1 MSQATNVAM
10 ARPFRHRWPEENT
23 KKSPSVA
30 FILHI
35 KDIIATADEWQN
47 TKDSFRQQACPPKLY
62 INTNERRV
70 NFEKS
75 CCRSVGYNEEV
86 STCLFK
92 VYYEK

>member
-1 MSQATNVAM
+1 MSQATNVAA
-10 ARPFRHRWPEENT
+10 ARPLHQWPEETPKN
-23 KKSPSVA
+23 PRA
-30 FILHI
+30 LHLFLI

-62 INTNERRV
+62 EYINTNERRV

-75 CCRSVGYNEEV
+75 CCRSVSYNEEV

-92 VYYEK
+92 VYCEK